1 MKQQKQVLAVQAA
14 VKAAAGTG
22 ALRFLWC
29 TGLLCL
35 AIIFYV
41 RYGTTWPE
49 TGNAAPVAADSMQEP
64 FTAIDNLLLLPG
76 EMAAYEQKIFFNPGL
91 RREHSNSDKR
101 TMIKD
106 DNREKIYRA
115 IYRKKLQQT
124 DRSTDFSVRPV
135 PK

>member
-1 MKQQKQVLAVQAA
+1 MKQPKGVVPGEAA
-14 VKAAAGTG
+14 EKKAAGTRS
-22 ALRFLWC
+22 LRFLWSA
-29 TGLLCL
+29 GLLCL
-35 AIIFYV
+35 ATVFYV
-41 RYGTTWPE
+41 RYGTGWPE
-49 TGNAAPVAADSMQEP
+49 AGYQVPGTANKLREP

-91 RREHSNSDKR
+91 RREHAAVDIR
-101 TMIKD
+101 AMIKD

-124 DRSTDFSVRPV
+124 DRSPDFSVRPV